1 MSEIILEY
9 TRAGHV
15 ENIHRADVVAVNCKG
30 DILKEAGN
38 GRLPMFWR
46 SAAKPFQ
53 ALAFVKNGG
62 LEKYGLTDRE
72 LAFLVSS
79 HSGEPFHVELV
90 QGILAKLGLTTDVLN
105 CGAARPMSG
114 KANVELIKKGERPQA
129 VHNACS
135 GKHSKILALCQ
146 MMGLPV
152 EDYIKPDHPA
162 QKVIFQHV
170 AMASC
175 MPEDKLEIGID
186 GCGVPVFYL
195 PLDHMARAY
204 ARLGSP
210 DKGEWG
216 EYEAAA
222 RTIRDAMAA
231 HPDALAGTGRIDTAI
246 SQVTGGRVIAKIG
259 ADAVYCMAVKDENM
273 GIAFKVEDGD
283 YGAVNP
289 AVMAVLKYM
298 DILTKDEYEQLLAK
312 YPPVLKNHRGDVIGT
327 IEYKL

>member
-15 ENIHRADVVAVNCKG
+15 ENIHRADVVAVNSRG

-62 LEKYGLTDRE
+62 LEKYGLNDRE

-90 QGILAKLGLTTDVLN
+90 KGILAKLGLTTDALN

-114 KANVELIKKGERPQA
+114 RANVELIKRGERPQA

-135 GKHSKILALCQ
+135 GKHSQILALCQ

-162 QKVIFQHV
+162 QKVIFRHV

-231 HPDALAGTGRIDTAI
+231 HPDALAGTGRIDTEI
-246 SQVTGGRVIAKIG
+246 SRITGGRVIAKIG
-259 ADAVYCMAVKDENM
+259 ADAVYCMAVKDEDM

-298 DILTKDEYEQLLAK
+298 DILTRDEYEQLLAK

-327 IEYKL
+327 IEYML

>member
-135 GKHSKILALCQ
+135 GKHSQILALCQ

-222 RTIRDAMAA
+222 RTIRDAMA
-231 HPDALAGTGRIDTAI
+231 
-246 SQVTGGRVIAKIG
+246 
-259 ADAVYCMAVKDENM
+259 
-273 GIAFKVEDGD
+273 
-283 YGAVNP
+283 
-289 AVMAVLKYM
+289 
-298 DILTKDEYEQLLAK
+298 
-312 YPPVLKNHRGDVIGT
+312 
-327 IEYKL
+327 

>member
-15 ENIHRADVVAVNCKG
+15 ENIHRADVVAVNSRG

-62 LEKYGLTDRE
+62 LEKYGLNDRE

-90 QGILAKLGLTTDVLN
+90 KGILAKLGLTTDVLN

-114 KANVELIKKGERPQA
+114 RANVELIKRGERPQA

-135 GKHSKILALCQ
+135 GKHSQILALCQ

-162 QKVIFQHV
+162 QKVIFRHV

-231 HPDALAGTGRIDTAI
+231 HPDALAGTGRIDTEI
-246 SQVTGGRVIAKIG
+246 SRITGGRVIAKIG
-259 ADAVYCMAVKDENM
+259 ADAVYCMAVKDEDM

-298 DILTKDEYEQLLAK
+298 DILTRDEYEQLLAK

-327 IEYKL
+327 IEYML

>member
-114 KANVELIKKGERPQA
+114 KANVELIKKGERPLA

-135 GKHSKILALCQ
+135 GIHSQFLALCQ

>member
-1 MSEIILEY
+1 MSEIILQY

-15 ENIHRADVVAVNCKG
+15 ENIHRGDVVAVNCRG
-30 DILKEAGN
+30 ELLKEFGN

-90 QGILAKLGLTTDVLN
+90 EGILAKLGLSTAALN

-114 KANVELIKKGERPQA
+114 RANAELIKKGERPQA

-135 GKHSKILALCQ
+135 GKHSQILALCQ

-152 EDYIKPDHPA
+152 EGYIKPDHPA
-162 QKVIFQHV
+162 EKVIFQHV

-210 DKGEWG
+210 DKGDWG
-216 EYEAAA
+216 EYEQAAF
-222 RTIRDAMAA
+222 TIRDAMAA
-231 HPDALAGTGRIDTAI
+231 HPDALAGTGRIDTAV
-246 SQVTGGRVIAKIG
+246 SQITGGRIIAKIG
-259 ADAVYCMAVKDENM
+259 ADAVYCMAVRDEDM
-273 GIAFKVEDGD
+273 GIAFKVEDGS

-289 AVMAVLKYM
+289 AVLAVLKYM
-298 DILTKDEYEQLLAK
+298 DVLTRDEYEQLAAK

-327 IEYKL
+327 IEYML

>member
-1 MSEIILEY
+1 MGPAKGHAQQQKGVFTPVFLPEIAFPGAENRKID
-9 TRAGHV
+9 AGMDHLQGIRPQKGCLGHPSHPV
-15 ENIHRADVVAVNCKG
+15 GGRHQGHIGNAGKGGFFSRIVALHIPG
-30 DILKEAGN
+30 AI
-38 GRLPMFWR
+38 
-46 SAAKPFQ
+46 
-53 ALAFVKNGG
+53 AL
-62 LEKYGLTDRE
+62 
-72 LAFLVSS
+72 
-79 HSGEPFHVELV
+79 
-90 QGILAKLGLTTDVLN
+90 GILAKLGLTTDVLN

-135 GKHSKILALCQ
+135 GKHSQILALCQ

>member
-135 GKHSKILALCQ
+135 GKHSQ
-146 MMGLPV
+146 VMGLPV

-312 YPPVLKNHRGDVIGT
+312 YPPELKNHRGDVIGT

>member
-1 MSEIILEY
+1 MSEIILQY

-15 ENIHRADVVAVNCKG
+15 ENIHRADVVAVNSQGK
-30 DILKEAGN
+30 ILKEAGN
-38 GRLPMFWR
+38 GKLPMFWR

-62 LEKYGLTDRE
+62 LEQYGLTQRE
-72 LAFLVSS
+72 LALLVSS
-79 HSGEPFHVELV
+79 HSGEDFHVELV
-90 QGILAKLGLTTDVLN
+90 RGILAKLGLSEDVLN

-114 KANVELIKKGERPQA
+114 KANAALIKRGEKPQA

-135 GKHSKILALCQ
+135 GKHSQILALCK

-152 EDYIKPDHPA
+152 EGYIQPEHPA
-162 QKVIFQHV
+162 EKIIFQHV

-204 ARLGSP
+204 ARLGTPSQG
-210 DKGEWG
+210 DWG
-216 EYEAAA
+216 EYEQAAL
-222 RTIRDAMAA
+222 TIRDAMIA
-231 HPDALAGTGRIDTAI
+231 HPDALAGTGRIDTVV
-246 SQVTGGRVIAKIG
+246 SQLTKGRIIAKIG
-259 ADAVYCMAVKDENM
+259 ADAVYCMSVKDEDM
-273 GIAFKVEDGD
+273 GIAFKVEDGS

-289 AVMAVLKYM
+289 AVIAVLKYM
-298 DILTKDEYEQLLAK
+298 DLLTKEEFEQLSAK

-327 IEYKL
+327 IEYML

>member
-1 MSEIILEY
+1 MSEIILQY

-15 ENIHRADVVAVNCKG
+15 ENIHRGDVVAVNCRG
-30 DILKEAGN
+30 ELLREFGN

-72 LAFLVSS
+72 LALLVSS

-90 QGILAKLGLTTDVLN
+90 EGILAKLGLSTAALN

-114 KANVELIKKGERPQA
+114 RANAELIKKGERPQA

-135 GKHSKILALCQ
+135 GKHSQILALCQ

-152 EDYIKPDHPA
+152 EGYIKPDHPA
-162 QKVIFQHV
+162 EKVIFQHV

-210 DKGEWG
+210 DKGDWG
-216 EYEAAA
+216 EYEQAAF
-222 RTIRDAMAA
+222 TIRDAMAA
-231 HPDALAGTGRIDTAI
+231 HPDALAGTGRIDTAV
-246 SQVTGGRVIAKIG
+246 SQITGGRIIAKIG
-259 ADAVYCMAVKDENM
+259 ADAVYCMAVRDEDM
-273 GIAFKVEDGD
+273 GIAFKVEDGS

-289 AVMAVLKYM
+289 AVLAVLKYM
-298 DILTKDEYEQLLAK
+298 DVLTRDEYEQLAAK

-327 IEYKL
+327 IEYML

>member
-15 ENIHRADVVAVNCKG
+15 ENIHRADVVAVNSRG

-62 LEKYGLTDRE
+62 LEKYGLNDRE

-90 QGILAKLGLTTDVLN
+90 RGILTKLGLTTDALN

-114 KANVELIKKGERPQA
+114 RANVELIKSGERPQA

-135 GKHSKILALCQ
+135 GKHSQILALCQ

-162 QKVIFQHV
+162 QKVIFRHV

-222 RTIRDAMAA
+222 RAIRDAMAA
-231 HPDALAGTGRIDTAI
+231 HPDALAGTGRIDTEI
-246 SQVTGGRVIAKIG
+246 SRITGGRVIAKIG
-259 ADAVYCMAVKDENM
+259 ADAVYCMAVKDEDM

-298 DILTKDEYEQLLAK
+298 DILTRDEYEQLLAK

-327 IEYKL
+327 IEYML